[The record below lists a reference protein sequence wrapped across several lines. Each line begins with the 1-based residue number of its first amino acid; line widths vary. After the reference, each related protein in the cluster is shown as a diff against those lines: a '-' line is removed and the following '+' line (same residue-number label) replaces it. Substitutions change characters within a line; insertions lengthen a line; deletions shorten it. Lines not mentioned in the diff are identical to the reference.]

1 MLLEG
6 LAPDGGLYVP
16 TDLPRLNLH
25 PDMSYLE
32 VAFEV
37 LSALAD
43 DIPPEDLKVIL
54 ANTYSSGL
62 FPEEVVPVRRLH
74 ENLWLMKLSEG
85 PTLAFKDVALQL
97 VGQLMSYVLR
107 QQGGELNIL
116 GATSGDTGSAAAHAV
131 RLHHNLQLFMLSPK
145 GRMSPFQ
152 QAQMYTLSEPN
163 IHNLIIDGDFD
174 ACQRLVKEVNKD
186 AAFKSDYYISAM
198 NSINFARIAAQIVY
212 YFWTCLQVGKVDNRP
227 VTFSVPSGNFGNA
240 LAAHYAA
247 RMGAPIGQILI
258 ATNENDVL
266 DELFTTG
273 IYRPRKGKAPP
284 TSSPSMDITEASNF
298 ERLAYEMGGGDPV
311 MLRNWWQ
318 RLKTDGYIEFG
329 DIDALIAE
337 TDGPPM
343 ASGRA
348 DEAMVIETIRFIYE
362 RFYQII
368 DPHTAV
374 AMKIARDR
382 HHWGAPFVIAETAL
396 PTKFEATIKEAIGD
410 VPQRP
415 DHLVGLEDKPWHV
428 HELPADAA
436 AIKAYIKAN
445 VS

>member
-1 MLLEG
+1 MYVSTRGHATPLSFSAMLLEG

-247 RMGAPIGQILI
+247 RMGAPTTCALVWP
-258 ATNENDVL
+258 ENTPEKPRICDL
-266 DELFTTG
+266 RLRN
-273 IYRPRKGKAPP
+273 RPR
-284 TSSPSMDITEASNF
+284 TYSERSPDGTAITRRTWCTMRCA
-298 ERLAYEMGGGDPV
+298 A
-311 MLRNWWQ
+311 
-318 RLKTDGYIEFG
+318 K
-329 DIDALIAE
+329 
-337 TDGPPM
+337 
-343 ASGRA
+343 RA
-348 DEAMVIETIRFIYE
+348 
-362 RFYQII
+362 
-368 DPHTAV
+368 
-374 AMKIARDR
+374 
-382 HHWGAPFVIAETAL
+382 
-396 PTKFEATIKEAIGD
+396 
-410 VPQRP
+410 
-415 DHLVGLEDKPWHV
+415 
-428 HELPADAA
+428 
-436 AIKAYIKAN
+436 
-445 VS
+445 